1 MSSYDDLIQKQK
13 PRVQAVLNILLESP
27 YFYRS
32 DHEENFLFLRRYQRE
47 FADFFEK
54 NFGWQ
59 LVLDP
64 KCARLYKETW
74 YNDRITPS
82 NRDMFNFTRRDE
94 CLAFMLLLEFF
105 EKKLDEDAAS
115 VEEPDNLRFRF
126 GDLLLFER
134 ERFQDIFQEKADSYA
149 DEDIR
154 KIMRLIMPQ
163 LEKYRFLLKID
174 PPDDVTVEP
183 EDTIYECLPALWH
196 YSVQRI
202 SRPLD
207 ENPS

>member
-47 FADFFEK
+47 FSDFFEK

-74 YNDRITPS
+74 T
-82 NRDMFNFTRRDE
+82 TT
-94 CLAFMLLLEFF
+94 A
-105 EKKLDEDAAS
+105 
-115 VEEPDNLRFRF
+115 
-126 GDLLLFER
+126 
-134 ERFQDIFQEKADSYA
+134 
-149 DEDIR
+149 
-154 KIMRLIMPQ
+154 
-163 LEKYRFLLKID
+163 
-174 PPDDVTVEP
+174 
-183 EDTIYECLPALWH
+183 
-196 YSVQRI
+196 
-202 SRPLD
+202 
-207 ENPS
+207 